1 MSHENTVTKNHFE
14 NTKEVLLIILF
25 LVAVLALLYH
35 SKPTFL
41 PFKPFTESDIL
52 AIVSA
57 LFVVAIFMERSIEA
71 ILIPVR
77 KPDRMLIEQK
87 IKILRNEVKTDAG
100 KEIELS
106 EQIYKLENYRM
117 TTAKHALWV
126 SFGFGLL
133 ISLVGVRTLAGLIEP
148 QALKQLGEIHSAMF
162 AFVDTVLTGGVIA
175 GGSAAIDKIG
185 RKLSVYLT
193 VPEPASDNAP
203 DK

>member
-77 KPDRMLIEQK
+77 KPDQMLIEQK
-87 IKILRNEVKTDAG
+87 IAIL
-100 KEIELS
+100 L
-106 EQIYKLENYRM
+106 
-117 TTAKHALWV
+117 
-126 SFGFGLL
+126 
-133 ISLVGVRTLAGLIEP
+133 
-148 QALKQLGEIHSAMF
+148 
-162 AFVDTVLTGGVIA
+162 
-175 GGSAAIDKIG
+175 
-185 RKLSVYLT
+185 
-193 VPEPASDNAP
+193 
-203 DK
+203 

>member
-77 KPDRMLIEQK
+77 KPDQMLIEQK
-87 IKILRNEVKTDAG
+87 IAILREQVKTDSS
-100 KEIELS
+100 KEVEL
-106 EQIYKLENYRM
+106 QKQTHKLENYRL
-117 TTAKHALWV
+117 TTAKHALWL

-148 QALKQLGEIHSAMF
+148 EALNQLGEIHSAMF
-162 AFVDTVLTGGVIA
+162 AFVDIVLTGGVIA

-193 VPEPASDNAP
+193 VPDPAAP